1 MKNWLNRLMAGRY
14 GSDELSFSLL
24 MLYLGICIFGIF
36 VDAKLVQLIG
46 LFIILF
52 SFFRMLSRNVEARR
66 TENEAYLNFLRRA
79 GQKKN
84 ARKARQQDKTHHYI
98 RCKNCRTMM
107 RVPKGVGKIEITCPK
122 CGKTI
127 TKKV

>member
-1 MKNWLNRLMAGRY
+1 MKKWLNNLMAGRY
-14 GSDELSFSLL
+14 GGDELSFSLL
-24 MLYLGICIFGIF
+24 MLYLGLCIFGIF
-36 VDAKLVQLIG
+36 VDAQIVQLIG

-52 SFFRMLSRNVEARR
+52 SFFRMFSRNVEARR
-66 TENEAYLNFLRRA
+66 AENEAYLTFLRRSGREKA
-79 GQKKN
+79 
-84 ARKARQQDKTHHYI
+84 ARKARRQDKTHRYI

-122 CGKTI
+122 CGQRI